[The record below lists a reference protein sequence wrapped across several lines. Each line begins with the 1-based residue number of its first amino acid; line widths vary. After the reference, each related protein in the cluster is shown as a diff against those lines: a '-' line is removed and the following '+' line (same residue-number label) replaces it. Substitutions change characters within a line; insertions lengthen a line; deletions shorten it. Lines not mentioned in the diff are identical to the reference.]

1 MARLPDYRAQ
11 RGLDTGSAQQLSVDT
26 SGLQRLDQ
34 FGRAVEQA
42 GLAAVQYAQRNADL
56 QNKRESV
63 DAEQQYNQLKPRLE
77 QDLETV
83 VAEVP
88 ESGSGLHDRFMADAF
103 DARAT
108 ELIDLVPEDQQALF
122 EKRLT
127 RDREL
132 WSQQVARRER
142 DQTYAYAIQVITDSQ
157 SQMLNDISSAA
168 FDDRLEQLFA
178 VVEAAPLPK
187 AMQLQMRREMEQS
200 SRFQTAR
207 KEAEAEPVDW
217 LGATLK

>member
-1 MARLPDYRAQ
+1 M
-11 RGLDTGSAQQLSVDT
+11 
-26 SGLQRLDQ
+26 
-34 FGRAVEQA
+34 
-42 GLAAVQYAQRNADL
+42 
-56 QNKRESV
+56 
-63 DAEQQYNQLKPRLE
+63 
-77 QDLETV
+77 
-83 VAEVP
+83 
-88 ESGSGLHDRFMADAF
+88 
-103 DARAT
+103 
-108 ELIDLVPEDQQALF
+108 
-122 EKRLT
+122 
-127 RDREL
+127 
-132 WSQQVARRER
+132 ARRER